1 MLAAC
6 HTKKPEII
14 CNYFLFNQSN
24 TIRKK
29 QGGIY
34 GKKQYFI
41 VGTHP
46 GYRGQRVMLDR
57 DLAIFYGVTTK
68 VFNQAVKRNKERFP
82 EDFMFQ
88 VTQVEN
94 DSLRSQFVTLK
105 RGQHRKYPPYAFT
118 ENGVAMLSSCLRSK
132 SAIQINIQIM
142 RTFTKIRELM
152 SMHRDIYNR
161 MNKLEMKQ
169 LSQSKEII
177 NINQVI
183 QEMLNLPITLKRK
196 SKPIGF
202 KR

>member
-1 MLAAC
+1 MA
-6 HTKKPEII
+6 KKNSLSLELIQEKI
-14 CNYFLFNQSN
+14 Y
-24 TIRKK
+24 IVRGRK
-29 QGGIY
+29 
-34 GKKQYFI
+34 
-41 VGTHP
+41 
-46 GYRGQRVMLDR
+46 VMLDR
-57 DLAIFYGVTTK
+57 ELAIFYGVTTK

-88 VTQVEN
+88 ITQAEN

-169 LSQSKEII
+169 LGQSKEII

-183 QEMLNLPITLKRK
+183 QEMLNLPIILKRK